1 MAPDEDG
8 KRRAAAGKAGAADF
22 PEQAPVT
29 GDAVVAIGANELL
42 RRSGS
47 AHVWRAGFAGRGTT
61 FALLT
66 GRHTLAVLTDPRQGI
81 GSHYMDAK
89 RVEFS
94 NVLRQN
100 GPRVAPAE

>member
-47 AHVWRAGFAGRGTT
+47 AHVCRAGFAGRGTT

-66 GRHTLAVLTDPRQGI
+66 GHHTLAVPPDPRQGL
-81 GSHYMDAK
+81 GS
-89 RVEFS
+89 R
-94 NVLRQN
+94 
-100 GPRVAPAE
+100 

>member
-1 MAPDEDG
+1 MAPDEGG

-47 AHVWRAGFAGRGTT
+47 AHVCRAGFAGRGTT

-66 GRHTLAVLTDPRQGI
+66 GRHTLAVLPDPRQGL
-81 GSHYMDAK
+81 GS
-89 RVEFS
+89 
-94 NVLRQN
+94 
-100 GPRVAPAE
+100 P